1 MKRAPEGM
9 NCADKMLIYAIS
21 SLRLTIDTKA
31 EDEMKMK
38 FEGKV
43 AIVTGGGG
51 GLGRAIDL
59 ALAKEGADVAIV
71 DQRSAT
77 DIADEIKGTGRRVLT
92 IQADVSKSNDVDQA
106 VKDALEHFGRID
118 ILVNAGAILKMG
130 PVLDFREEDWDAL
143 FNINAKGVFLFC
155 RAAAK
160 HMVLQR
166 SGKIVNIASE
176 AGITGE
182 ILNAPYSASKFA
194 VVGFTQA
201 FALEMAP
208 YKINVNAVC
217 PTYMKTPMLDYAAQE
232 IAKAESRSPD
242 EVKAQWA
249 SEIALGRLAMP
260 EDVAKVVVFLAS
272 EDSAFI
278 SGQAIMVT
286 GGGSKKYCLGG

>member
-1 MKRAPEGM
+1 
-9 NCADKMLIYAIS
+9 ML
-21 SLRLTIDTKA
+21 
-31 EDEMKMK
+31 K

-59 ALAKEGADVAIV
+59 ALAQEGADVAIV
-71 DQRSAT
+71 DQREAT
-77 DIADEIKGTGRRVLT
+77 DIENEVKQAGRRVLT

-106 VKDALEHFGRID
+106 IKDVLKNFGRID

-143 FNINAKGVFLFC
+143 FNINAKGVFLSC
-155 RAAAK
+155 RAASK
-160 HMVLQR
+160 HMIGQR
-166 SGKIVNIASE
+166 SGKIINVASE

-182 ILNAPYSASKFA
+182 LFNAPYSSSKFA

-217 PTYMKTPMLDYAAQE
+217 PTYMKTRMLDYAAQE
-232 IAKAESRSPD
+232 IAKAESRSPE
-242 EVKAQWA
+242 EVKTQWA

-278 SGQAIMVT
+278 SGQAILVT
-286 GGGSKKYCLGG
+286 GGGSKKYCVGG

>member
-1 MKRAPEGM
+1 
-9 NCADKMLIYAIS
+9 
-21 SLRLTIDTKA
+21 
-31 EDEMKMK
+31 MK

-43 AIVTGGGG
+43 AMVTGGGG

-59 ALAKEGADVAIV
+59 ALANEGADVAIV
-71 DQRSAT
+71 DQRLAT
-77 DIADEIKGTGRRVLT
+77 DVASEIGRTGRDALT
-92 IQADVSKSNDVDQA
+92 IQADVSRSNDVDQA
-106 VKDALEHFGRID
+106 VKDVLKHFERID

-130 PVLDFREEDWDAL
+130 PVLDFREEDWDTI
-143 FNINAKGVFLFC
+143 FKVNAKGVFLFC
-155 RAAAK
+155 KAAAK
-160 HMVLQR
+160 HMILKR

-182 ILNAPYSASKFA
+182 PHNAPYSASKFA

-208 YKINVNAVC
+208 YNINVNAVC

-232 IAKAESRSPD
+232 IGKIESRSPD
-242 EVKAQWA
+242 EVRAQWA

-278 SGQAIMVT
+278 SGQALMVT
-286 GGGSKKYCLGG
+286 GGGSKKYCVGG

>member
-1 MKRAPEGM
+1 MEF
-9 NCADKMLIYAIS
+9 YVT
-21 SLRLTIDTKA
+21 LTIN
-31 EDEMKMK
+31 MKLEGGMSMK
-38 FEGKV
+38 LEGKV
-43 AIVTGGGG
+43 AMVTGGGG

-71 DQRSAT
+71 DQRLAT
-77 DIADEIKGTGRRVLT
+77 DVANEIRGTGRGALT

-106 VKDALEHFGRID
+106 VKEALKHFGKID
-118 ILVNAGAILKMG
+118 VLVNAGGILKMG
-130 PVLDFREEDWDAL
+130 PVLDFREEDWDAI
-143 FNINAKGVFLFC
+143 FNVNAKGVFLFC
-155 RAAAK
+155 KAVAK
-160 HMVLQR
+160 HMILQR
-166 SGKIVNIASE
+166 SGKIINISSE

-182 ILNAPYSASKFA
+182 MLNAPYSASKFA

-217 PTYMKTPMLDYAAQE
+217 PTYMKTRMLDYAAQE
-232 IAKAESRSPD
+232 IGKAESRSPD
-242 EVKAQWA
+242 EIKAQWA

-272 EDSAFI
+272 DDSAFI

-286 GGGSKKYCLGG
+286 GGGSKKYCVGG